1 VVEWTGATMRKL
13 TPTEKMKVID
23 RLILDELQHQ
33 NIKKDDLFYFVE
45 KMIKAEMEKKSHR
58 KR

>member
-1 VVEWTGATMRKL
+1 MRKL

>member
-1 VVEWTGATMRKL
+1 MRKL

-45 KMIKAEMEKKSHR
+45 QMIKVEMEKNESTR
-58 KR
+58 NT